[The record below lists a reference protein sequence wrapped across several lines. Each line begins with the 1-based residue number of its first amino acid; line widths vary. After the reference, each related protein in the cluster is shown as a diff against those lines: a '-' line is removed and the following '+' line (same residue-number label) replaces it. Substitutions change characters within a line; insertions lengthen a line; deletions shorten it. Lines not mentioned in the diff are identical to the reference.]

1 MTVRTKTNVPAAD
14 VGDYMKVFACTA
26 VMMQTV
32 LSLVLKT
39 GPNSNVQT
47 GIGVIYNLVK
57 YTAPAFIF
65 GILFTTIRTNES
77 SDLSN
82 YGNYMSKTFSSL
94 FVPTFW
100 WTLVYLIFI
109 PSVQQIT
116 HFHNVTSFL
125 WQFVNGNAAP
135 HLWYNTMMLQFI
147 ILMPFFWWLSRW
159 AVKSNKKL
167 FCVLTVTV
175 IGYFCWLLFY
185 DHFVFYGPQMQ
196 HWYLLD
202 RIFISFIIYGIL
214 GALAWKKH
222 VQLENWL
229 RKFWWL
235 AAIVFVLSFV
245 WTNSELK
252 SFGHPVN
259 LANAIYYK
267 PSMTIYALAVIGL
280 IAALAFMNIRHHSDV
295 LNPMHFLAT
304 YAYRAYL
311 SNVFWLQIIWH
322 LFGHNLSNVHPVWS
336 IVSCYILTWIL
347 AFASAYLL
355 HIGWFSI
362 KNKIHS

>member
-1 MTVRTKTNVPAAD
+1 MLR
-14 VGDYMKVFACTA
+14 
-26 VMMQTV
+26 
-32 LSLVLKT
+32 
-39 GPNSNVQT
+39 
-47 GIGVIYNLVK
+47 
-57 YTAPAFIF
+57 AF
-65 GILFTTIRTNES
+65 
-77 SDLSN
+77 
-82 YGNYMSKTFSSL
+82 YGNL
-94 FVPTFW
+94 
-100 WTLVYLIFI
+100 LI
-109 PSVQQIT
+109 
-116 HFHNVTSFL
+116 
-125 WQFVNGNAAP
+125 GNAAP